1 MKLGAEKGELILYVS
16 DMEAA
21 VEFWSVGI
29 GLEVLSPA
37 PAPNAWKDEHWVVLE
52 AGSFNLCLHSGG
64 SFQTESVTSFSL
76 MAADFEASLDN
87 LTESG
92 ILHSGILNP
101 HPGVVFAEVR
111 DPDGRIFFIKPSLLA

>member
-1 MKLGAEKGELILYVS
+1 
-16 DMEAA
+16 
-21 VEFWSVGI
+21 
-29 GLEVLSPA
+29 
-37 PAPNAWKDEHWVVLE
+37 
-52 AGSFNLCLHSGG
+52 
-64 SFQTESVTSFSL
+64 